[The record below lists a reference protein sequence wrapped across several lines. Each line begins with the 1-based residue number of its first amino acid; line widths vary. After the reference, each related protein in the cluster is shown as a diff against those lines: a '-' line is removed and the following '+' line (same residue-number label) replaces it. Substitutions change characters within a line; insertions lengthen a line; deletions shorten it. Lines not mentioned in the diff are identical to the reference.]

1 MKQIKKIAIT
11 NEKGGV
17 GKTMTAV
24 NLSACLAQRGYRVLL
39 IDADP
44 QGYATLN
51 YDVDVSPSLLEVLR
65 GQVACTKAVQ
75 TTRFGVDVL
84 PSDRTL
90 SVIEEDLIRQ
100 KMNGAPYLN
109 TLEKA
114 LEDLP
119 DYDFVIIDCPPQ
131 GGRLMD
137 IVHYYADAIIMP
149 MFAEDYGIHALTLK
163 AEAIADIRRTI
174 NPNLKILGG
183 LITMDERRGL
193 RSVFREVLLGQD
205 LLPMFNTTIRRNVAL
220 IRAVNAR
227 EPICVF
233 DKRSNGNLPLVGTTV
248 TYYISVPNYG
258 IALPEIESLNESA
271 WIVDKLLVRNMPRA
285 DAVTIA
291 QVLRD
296 VLKNEVK
303 QNDNEIQSL

>member
-114 LEDLP
+114 LEDRLP
-119 DYDFVIIDCPPQ
+119 SAGWQADGYCTLLCGCDHHADVCR
-131 GGRLMD
+131 RLR
-137 IVHYYADAIIMP
+137 YPCSDA
-149 MFAEDYGIHALTLK
+149 
-163 AEAIADIRRTI
+163 
-174 NPNLKILGG
+174 
-183 LITMDERRGL
+183 
-193 RSVFREVLLGQD
+193 
-205 LLPMFNTTIRRNVAL
+205 
-220 IRAVNAR
+220 
-227 EPICVF
+227 
-233 DKRSNGNLPLVGTTV
+233 
-248 TYYISVPNYG
+248 
-258 IALPEIESLNESA
+258 
-271 WIVDKLLVRNMPRA
+271 
-285 DAVTIA
+285 
-291 QVLRD
+291 
-296 VLKNEVK
+296 
-303 QNDNEIQSL
+303 QS

>member
-163 AEAIADIRRTI
+163 AEAIADIRRKLFVGFLI
-174 NPNLKILGG
+174 VIGCVRVLRRKIDQCRIDQLKSAVLCGVICCC
-183 LITMDERRGL
+183 IKPMQAANTH
-193 RSVFREVLLGQD
+193 RSANCSFTK
-205 LLPMFNTTIRRNVAL
+205 N
-220 IRAVNAR
+220 
-227 EPICVF
+227 
-233 DKRSNGNLPLVGTTV
+233 
-248 TYYISVPNYG
+248 
-258 IALPEIESLNESA
+258 IESC
-271 WIVDKLLVRNMPRA
+271 
-285 DAVTIA
+285 
-291 QVLRD
+291 
-296 VLKNEVK
+296 LKK
-303 QNDNEIQSL
+303 

>member
-1 MKQIKKIAIT
+1 MRQIKKIAIT

-51 YDVDVSPSLLEVLR
+51 YDVAVSPSLLEVLR
-65 GQVACTKAVQ
+65 GQATCTETVQ

-90 SVIEEDLIRQ
+90 SIIEEDLIRQ
-100 KMNGAPYLN
+100 KMNGVPYLN

-114 LEDLP
+114 LEDLA

-149 MFAEDYGIHALTLK
+149 MFAED
-163 AEAIADIRRTI
+163 
-174 NPNLKILGG
+174 
-183 LITMDERRGL
+183 
-193 RSVFREVLLGQD
+193 
-205 LLPMFNTTIRRNVAL
+205 
-220 IRAVNAR
+220 
-227 EPICVF
+227 
-233 DKRSNGNLPLVGTTV
+233 
-248 TYYISVPNYG
+248 
-258 IALPEIESLNESA
+258 
-271 WIVDKLLVRNMPRA
+271 
-285 DAVTIA
+285 
-291 QVLRD
+291 
-296 VLKNEVK
+296 
-303 QNDNEIQSL
+303 

>member
-233 DKRSNGNLPLVGTTV
+233 DKRSNGNMDYQNLTDEFLGKVGV
-248 TYYISVPNYG
+248 
-258 IALPEIESLNESA
+258 
-271 WIVDKLLVRNMPRA
+271 
-285 DAVTIA
+285 
-291 QVLRD
+291 
-296 VLKNEVK
+296 
-303 QNDNEIQSL
+303 